1 MRNPFLSRLAVAVT
15 LVAFVASAMPAV
27 SYAGIIDT
35 ATAVDA
41 TSRDADL
48 AAVSTLLARA
58 DVQQK
63 LVEFG
68 VSPADAAARA
78 GAMTTAELRTLADRI
93 DQLPA
98 GGDGGLAVI
107 GIVFIVLLILEM
119 VGVIDIFKK
128 FP

>member
-1 MRNPFLSRLAVAVT
+1 MRNPILSRLAVTVT
-15 LVAFVASAMPAV
+15 LVAFVTSAMPAV

-35 ATAVDA
+35 ATAVAA

-48 AAVSTLLARA
+48 ATVNSLLARA

-63 LVEFG
+63 LVELG
-68 VSPADAAARA
+68 VSPADAALRA
-78 GAMTTAELRTLADRI
+78 GAMTAAELRTLADRI
-93 DQLPA
+93 DQMPA
-98 GGDGGLAVI
+98 GGDGFAVI
-107 GIVFIVLLILEM
+107 GVVFIILLILEM